1 MGKINI
7 GRVIAGGLL
16 AGLVL
21 NVGETIL
28 YLLVVDQQM
37 EAAMMALNLPPI
49 GGESMGAFVVMAFAL
64 GIAAVWVYAA
74 IRTRFGPG
82 IPTALVAGVMVWF
95 LAYLYPGVG
104 QMIMRIFPPQ
114 LTAVTLVW
122 GLFEVVLATIAGG
135 WVYTEG

>member
-1 MGKINI
+1 MGKINL

-21 NVGETIL
+21 NVGELIL
-28 YLLVVDQQM
+28 NMVIVGQEL

-49 GGESMGAFVVMAFAL
+49 GGQAIGAFVVLGFAL

-82 IPTALVAGVMVWF
+82 IPTAVVAGVMVWF
-95 LAYLYPGVG
+95 LAYLYPGAGMMVM
-104 QMIMRIFPPQ
+104 QMFPAQ
-114 LTAVTLVW
+114 LMALSLVW
-122 GLFEVVLATIAGG
+122 GLFEVVLATIAGA
-135 WVYTEG
+135 WAYTER